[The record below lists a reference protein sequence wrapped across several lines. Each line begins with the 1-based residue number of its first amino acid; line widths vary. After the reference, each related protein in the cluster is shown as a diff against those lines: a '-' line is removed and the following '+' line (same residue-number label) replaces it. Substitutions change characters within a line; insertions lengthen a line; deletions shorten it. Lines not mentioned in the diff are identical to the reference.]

1 MNILYALILGVV
13 QGVAEFLP
21 ISSSGHLALAEM
33 LLGADELAAM
43 DGSAAFNIMLHLAT
57 LVAVILAYREDVG
70 AILSE
75 CGAILGGIKR
85 KESLMSGNV
94 PVRRLILMLIVSTI
108 PLVVV
113 LPVHHKIE
121 ALGSIPWFVGFSL
134 IVTGL
139 LLFLADRIPRGDK
152 TEKDMTLADAIVI
165 GLAQAVATVPG
176 ISRSGTTITAG
187 VSRGLT
193 REFAIKFSFLMSF
206 LSVLGAVVLKIFDL
220 FETGLDASLLP
231 AYLVGMLTAGV
242 TGYFS
247 IRLLQ
252 KIVRKDGFGGFSYYC
267 WGVGALSIVL
277 SLILK

>member
-1 MNILYALILGVV
+1 MNILYALILGLI

-21 ISSSGHLALAEM
+21 ISSSGHLALAEL
-33 LLGADELAAM
+33 LLGADDLSSM

-57 LVAVILAYREDVG
+57 LVAVIIAYREDVG

-75 CGAILGGIKR
+75 LGAMVGGIR
-85 KESLMSGNV
+85 RREGLMTGNV
-94 PVRRLILMLIVSTI
+94 PVRRLILMLIVSTV
-108 PLVVV
+108 PLVLV
-113 LPVHHKIE
+113 LPFHHKIE
-121 ALGSIPWFVGFSL
+121 ALGGIPWFVGFSL

-139 LLFLADRIPRGDK
+139 LLFLADRVPKGSK
-152 TEKDMTLADAIVI
+152 TEKDMTLADAVVI

-193 REFAIKFSFLMSF
+193 REFAIRFSFLMSL
-206 LSVLGAVVLKIFDL
+206 LSVLGAVILKVVDL
-220 FETGLDASLLP
+220 FGTGIETSLLP
-231 AYLVGMLTAGV
+231 AYIVGMLTAGI

-252 KIVRKDGFGGFSYYC
+252 KLVRKSGFGRFSYYC